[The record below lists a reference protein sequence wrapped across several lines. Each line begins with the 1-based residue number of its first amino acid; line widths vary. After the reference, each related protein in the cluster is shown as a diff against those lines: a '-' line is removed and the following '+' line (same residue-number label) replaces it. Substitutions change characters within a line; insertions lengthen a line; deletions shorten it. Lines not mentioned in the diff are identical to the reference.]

1 MTTPIKKIVI
11 AGGGTAGWMA
21 AATVS
26 HHLGSVL
33 DIRLIESEEIGT
45 VGVGEATVP
54 PMQAFHKLLNID
66 EQEFLRATQ
75 GTFKLGINFENW
87 GQKGDQYIHSFG
99 ITGKELWMAD
109 FVHFWLKAKGMGLEN
124 DYGDFCF
131 ELQAARMGKFAITE
145 NPRTNYAY
153 HFNASLYAKFLRKYS
168 EARGVK
174 RTEGKIVEVATHN
187 ENGFIKSVTLASGE
201 VVDGD
206 FFIDCTGFR
215 GLLIE
220 QTLHT
225 GYEDWSQWLL
235 NDSAI
240 AAQTKNPLPALPYT
254 RAVAHQAGWQWH
266 IPLQSRIGTGFV
278 YCSKYI
284 SDEEARKTFFD
295 NLPGELINEPHVLK
309 FKTGR
314 RKQSWNKNCVALGL
328 SSGFIEPLESTS
340 IHLIMNSALRLVRFF
355 PSNGIKESNVAEYN
369 EQTKTEIERIR
380 DFVIL
385 HYKATI
391 RDDTPYWRYC
401 RDMDIPDTL
410 AHRIKLFRETAIA
423 YKAEGEIFQLD
434 SWSQVMIGQRIIP
447 EDYHQYVDAMNHQ
460 DLCKYMQDFSAD
472 IKRRAMKLP
481 SHDDFVQQY
490 CAEDQMQT

>member
-1 MTTPIKKIVI
+1 MDNSIKKVVI

-21 AATVS
+21 AATIS
-26 HHLGSVL
+26 HHFSSVL

-54 PMQAFHKLLNID
+54 PMQSFHKLLNID

-87 GQKGDQYIHSFG
+87 ARKGDQYIHSFG
-99 ITGKELWMAD
+99 VTGK
-109 FVHFWLKAKGMGLEN
+109 VFWLADWVQFWTKARRMGLQN
-124 DYGDFCF
+124 DYGDFCL
-131 ELQAARMGKFAITE
+131 ELQAAKMGKFSITQ
-145 NPRTNYAY
+145 NPVINYAY

-174 RTEGKIVEVATHN
+174 RTEGKIVEVSTHKD
-187 ENGFIKSVTLASGE
+187 NGFIKSLTLASGE
-201 VVDGD
+201 VVEGD
-206 FFIDCTGFR
+206 LFIDCTGFR

-240 AAQTKNPLPALPYT
+240 ATQTKNPGPALPYT

-284 SDEEARKTFFD
+284 SDEDARKTFID
-295 NLPGELINEPHVLK
+295 NLPGELLNEPFVLK

-314 RKQSWNKNCVALGL
+314 RKKSWNKNCVALGL

-340 IHLIMNSALRLVRFF
+340 IHLIMMSAMRLVKFF

-369 EQTKTEIERIR
+369 QQTVTEIERIR

-385 HYKATI
+385 HYKATE

-401 RDMDIPDTL
+401 RDMVVPDTL
-410 AHRIKLFRETAIA
+410 AHRINLFKETGIA
-423 YKAEGEIFQLD
+423 YRTEGEIFEKD
-434 SWSQVMIGQRIIP
+434 SWSQVMIGQRIVP
-447 EDYHQYVDAMNHQ
+447 EDYHPYVDEVNHQ
-460 DLCKYMQDFSAD
+460 DLCKYMRDFAEGV
-472 IKRRAMKLP
+472 KNHATQLP
-481 SHDDFVQQY
+481 SHEDFVRGY
-490 CAEDQMQT
+490 CSENDA